1 MSDVTRWLE
10 KFLLPEVKE
19 IQGELKALNT
29 KVDEMDRRLDSKI
42 DEMDRRLTSEIHGV
56 RIEVQSTK
64 EQLKTGIEAVRN
76 QFNAIERI
84 VRLEE
89 KIKELE
95 SKKLT

>member
-19 IQGELKALNT
+19 MQGELKALNT
-29 KVDEMDRRLDSKI
+29 KVDEMDRRL
-42 DEMDRRLTSEIHGV
+42 TSEIHGV
-56 RIEVQSTK
+56 RIEAQSTK